1 MKPSN
6 PNHHAL
12 SVFSALLPAL
22 ALGLAVAI
30 GNGFARFAY
39 ALLLPAMKEQLHW
52 GYAAA
57 GWLNTANA
65 LGYIIGAISG
75 YWLLS
80 KHSPAKVFQ
89 VGIWLTVICTVIT
102 AFDSGLLWL
111 TSTRLGSGIGA
122 AWIFSCGGA
131 LISIKYKDSS
141 SLLGTATGVY
151 FGGAGI
157 GIILSGILVNP
168 IIAIYGNELWTTSWF
183 ILGIAALLLAAFPLR
198 VASSI
203 HIIEKQNPQEKPIWT
218 GLLPSLIA
226 YFLFA
231 CGYIVYMTFIY
242 AWLQKLEVSW
252 LVSTCIW
259 TTLGVGI
266 LTSPFV
272 WRTALTNWNPVQSL
286 SASCLTTLIG
296 TLIPIY
302 FDSELALFFSAGIF
316 GLGVFIAPSSIAIL
330 SRKLMNQSQI
340 AKSITFYT
348 IIFSSGQALGP
359 YIAGEIADLYGL
371 KIALVCGSFI
381 LLLASPIALIGMDK
395 VESRYK

>member
-6 PNHHAL
+6 PYHHFLTNSFAL
-12 SVFSALLPAL
+12 FPAL

-39 ALLLPAMKEQLHW
+39 ALLLPAMKEQLNW
-52 GYAAA
+52 DYAAS

-80 KHSPAKVFQ
+80 KHSPAKVFK
-89 VGIWLTVICTVIT
+89 VGIWLTVICTGIT
-102 AFDSGLLWL
+102 SFHTGLFWL

-131 LISIKYKDSS
+131 LISMKYKDSP

-157 GIILSGILVNP
+157 GIILSGILINP
-168 IIAIYGNELWTTSWF
+168 IIAIYGNELWRMSWL
-183 ILGIAALLLAAFPLR
+183 ILGISALVLSVFPLR
-198 VASSI
+198 AASSI
-203 HIIEKQNPQEKPIWT
+203 HIAEIRNTQEKPIWK

-252 LVSTCIW
+252 ETSTWIW

-266 LTSPFV
+266 LASPFV
-272 WRTALTNWNPVQSL
+272 WRTALTTWNPVMSL
-286 SASCLTTLIG
+286 CASCLTTLVG

-302 FDSELALFFSAGIF
+302 FDSKLALFFSAGIF
-316 GLGVFIAPSSIAIL
+316 GLGVFIAPSSVAIL
-330 SRKLMNQSQI
+330 SRKVMNQSQI

-348 IIFSSGQALGP
+348 IVFSSGQALGP
-359 YIAGEIADLYGL
+359 YIAGGIADLYGL
-371 KIALVCGSFI
+371 KIALMCGSFM
-381 LLLASPIALIGMDK
+381 LLLASPIALIGMDE
-395 VESRYK
+395 VENRYK